1 MAWRDHPDRTPHRQA
16 QHGGLISSEGT
27 GYPMRV
33 TLARLKSNAPEAAI
47 ILLALAL
54 RCWWIEIKPPHFDE
68 AINGWFADRITSTG
82 LYSYDPSNY
91 HGPLHFYLVWIFQTL
106 FGRELWAL
114 RAPAILAGVLSVAAM
129 LRFRVFFGEP
139 VSRFAALAMALSP
152 AFVFYGRYS
161 IHESWQ
167 VLFSILLLQGI
178 LGLWQTG
185 RRRWLFSLCAGL
197 AGMVLTK
204 ETYVL
209 HAGCFV
215 LAGVVLW
222 IWGRI
227 VPSRP
232 AWPIARQSWTRDD
245 AILGLGI
252 GALAIVFFYSG
263 AFLDFT
269 LLQGLYQTF
278 ALWIS
283 TGVEASGHEKT
294 AHDLAGPLNYYWIAL
309 MARYEWPA
317 LAGLAAGLRF
327 AAPSDARFR
336 YIAISAGGVLLA
348 YSIIPYKTPWCVIS
362 ILWPFYLLLGEVLR
376 ELAHTRSSRRVW
388 WAAVPLLAV
397 STGVMLKLNFR
408 DFTNE
413 KEPYVYVQTYSDI
426 YDFVDP
432 VLAAAEADQEGR
444 HMHGAIILDSYY
456 PLPWMLGDFTRIGY
470 YPVDKPP
477 ELNALDFFVIESS
490 REKEIED
497 SLRFPFFKVPFRIRS
512 GQEGCTSYFSVP
524 RFAPVFNREP
534 EFQPW
539 ERQQE

>member
-1 MAWRDHPDRTPHRQA
+1 MISTDR
-16 QHGGLISSEGT
+16 T
-27 GYPMRV
+27 GYPKRV
-33 TLARLKSNAPEAAI
+33 TLARLKSNAPEAT
-47 ILLALAL
+47 ILLVALL
-54 RCWWIEIKPPHFDE
+54 VRCWWIEIKPPHFDE
-68 AINGWFADRITSTG
+68 AINGWFADRIASSG

-91 HGPLHFYLVWIFQTL
+91 HGPLHFYLVWICQTL

-114 RAPAILAGVLSVAAM
+114 RLPAILAGVLSVGAM

-167 VLFSILLLQGI
+167 VLFTILTLQGI

-185 RRRWLFSLCAGL
+185 RRRWFFSLCAGV

-209 HAGCFV
+209 HLGCFV
-215 LAGVVLW
+215 LAAVVLG

-245 AILGLGI
+245 AILGMGI
-252 GALAIVFFYSG
+252 AALAIVFFYSG
-263 AFLDFT
+263 TFLDFS
-269 LLQGLYQTF
+269 LLRGLYQTF
-278 ALWIS
+278 AIWIG
-283 TGVEASGHEKT
+283 TGVEAAGHDKT
-294 AHDLAGPLNYYWIAL
+294 TYDLIGPLNYYWIAL

-317 LAGLAAGLRF
+317 LAGLVAGLRF

-362 ILWPFYLLLGEVLR
+362 ILWPFYLLLGELLR
-376 ELAHTRSSRRVW
+376 ELTHRFATRRIW
-388 WAAVPLLAV
+388 WAVVPLLAV

-408 DFTNE
+408 DFTDDT
-413 KEPYVYVQTYSDI
+413 EPYVYVQTYEDI

-432 VLAAAEADQEGR
+432 LLAAAETDPEGY
-444 HMHGAIILDSYY
+444 HMRGAIILDSYY
-456 PLPWMLGDFTRIGY
+456 PLPWMLGDFTGIGY
-470 YPVDKPP
+470 YNNENQPD
-477 ELNALDFFVIESS
+477 LNGMDFFAIDSAATGKAEN
-490 REKEIED
+490 
-497 SLRFPFFKVPFRIRS
+497 SLRFPFYKVPFRIRS
-512 GQEGCTSYFSVP
+512 GQDPCTAYFAASRFRSY
-524 RFAPVFNREP
+524 FNREP
-534 EFQPW
+534 DFQPDRGDQD
-539 ERQQE
+539 E